1 MPETL
6 STLAFSTNC
15 KKVKNKIYLPFSKS
29 SEKMGGSDEALV
41 SQIEQLKAE
50 NSKL

>member
-15 KKVKNKIYLPFSKS
+15 KRVKNKIYLPFSKS
-29 SEKMGGSDEALV
+29 SEKMSGPQDEALV
-41 SQIEQLKAE
+41 NQIESLKAE
-50 NSKL
+50 N

>member
-15 KKVKNKIYLPFSKS
+15 KKVKNKVFLGQAKS
-29 SEKMGGSDEALV
+29 VEKPQSDA
-41 SQIEQLKAE
+41 I
-50 NSKL
+50 